1 MRISTIIAL
10 GSLAVTLLLGGLS
23 AALGGTAT
31 RCTPVQRPRPDGG
44 VVTLQDCAVGAIT
57 PGRLFAGIAGLFL
70 LVAVL
75 AGFWAVVSAMTRP
88 MDRALS
94 PTVTA
99 AADSGARAAA
109 AARQAAA
116 ARAERRQQQGYAA
129 NYGAGAGGYGTG
141 YRDDEVIDAEVIQDY
156 PYTADEYAAPPQPEA
171 PRAEEPQPQGK
182 PTAGWG
188 SSFTFEEE

>member
-10 GSLAVTLLLGGLS
+10 ASLAATVLLGGFS

-44 VVTLQDCAVGAIT
+44 FVTLQNCAVGAIT
-57 PGRLFAGIAGLFL
+57 PGKVFAGIAAIFGIVA
-70 LVAVL
+70 LV

-94 PTVTA
+94 PTVAA
-99 AADSGARAAA
+99 AADSGAQAAH

-116 ARAERRQQQGYAA
+116 ARAAERRQQQAQGYGGGYAA
-129 NYGAGAGGYGTG
+129 NAGAGGY
-141 YRDDEVIDAEVIQDY
+141 IDAEVIHDF
-156 PYTADEYAAPPQPEA
+156 PMDGEDWLNTDTSSAAPEPEA
-171 PRAEEPQPQGK
+171 PTTNDRPRS
-182 PTAGWG
+182 WG
-188 SSFTFEEE
+188 RSVNFGD

>member
-1 MRISTIIAL
+1 MRISTMIAL
-10 GSLAVTLLLGGLS
+10 GSLAVAILLGTLS

-44 VVTLQDCAVGAIT
+44 YVTLQDCAVGAVT
-57 PGRLFAGIAGLFL
+57 PGRVFAGIAGLFFI
-70 LVAVL
+70 VAVL

-99 AADSGARAAA
+99 AADG

-116 ARAERRQQQGYAA
+116 ARQAHAARAERRAQQGYGGYAA
-129 NYGAGAGGYGTG
+129 NADAGY
-141 YRDDEVIDAEVIQDY
+141 IDAEVVDFPDGEDWLNTDSVQPD
-156 PYTADEYAAPPQPEA
+156 PEPPTNEDR
-171 PRAEEPQPQGK
+171 PRS
-182 PTAGWG
+182 GWG
-188 SSFTFEEE
+188 RGVQFGD